1 MDRHIPGFKIAN
13 GNLKARKATDDVK
26 KTKKLLKF
34 DSTPVVDEVYGAAE
48 IF

>member
-13 GNLKARKATDDVK
+13 GNLKARKATDGVK

-34 DSTPVVDEVYGAAE
+34 DSPVVDEVYYAAD
-48 IF
+48 